1 MTEKKYRK
9 NRKSYQRIQINLKQ
23 EIQAEI
29 ERVTQYSKLTLMKMM
44 YKLKGIIDIGV
55 LIVEKLFNLGFEE
68 QQAIFNKLRIA
79 KISQIL

>member
-1 MTEKKYRK
+1 
-9 NRKSYQRIQINLKQ
+9 
-23 EIQAEI
+23 
-29 ERVTQYSKLTLMKMM
+29 MKMM

-79 KISQIL
+79 KIS